1 MGTQRLASLIV
12 FALGWLLLTHA
23 WGSSA
28 SVTYTV
34 TVTAVISPTF
44 TAGGAHDGHAEHT
57 GTAPRLDP
65 LVDPHLLR
73 SWTLVAIET
82 AGSPRIEPPY
92 GPYSVVFTSDRV
104 TEDERGIIRAGRGF
118 TSKGLQVSEGLQVYA
133 RDGCNNHYGGY
144 EVSGEGALALLMPRK
159 TQALCQ
165 PAPCLAQSF
174 PALLE
179 GAASYHIQGDTLR
192 ITALDDRSGVR
203 SVLTFSA
210 TPPAVDAVPAPCP

>member
-1 MGTQRLASLIV
+1 MVEDSAIVLGATSGRRGARRPSGSPQHVWLVLSLLGFLAL
-12 FALGWLLLTHA
+12 A
-23 WGSSA
+23 GS
-28 SVTYTV
+28 
-34 TVTAVISPTF
+34 
-44 TAGGAHDGHAEHT
+44 AHDGHAEHA
-57 GTAPRLDP
+57 GTAPRLAP

-104 TEDERGIIRAGRGF
+104 TEEERGIIRAGRGF
-118 TSKGLQVSEGLQVYA
+118 TSKGVQVSEGLQVYA

-144 EVSGEGALALLMPRK
+144 EVSGEGALALLIPRQ
-159 TQALCQ
+159 TQVLCQ

-179 GAASYHIQGDTLR
+179 RAASYYIQGDTLR
-192 ITALDDRSGVR
+192 ITALDERSGVR